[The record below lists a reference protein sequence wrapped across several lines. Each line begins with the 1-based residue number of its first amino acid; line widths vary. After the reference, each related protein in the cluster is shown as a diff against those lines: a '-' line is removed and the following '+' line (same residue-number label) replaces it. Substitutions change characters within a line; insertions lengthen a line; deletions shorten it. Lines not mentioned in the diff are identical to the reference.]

1 MRLYKKIKSLE
12 TGIAASKNNKGIL
25 LFNPTGTS
33 PAEYTVDIINVD
45 KTITTLDL
53 TLNQVGAN
61 ALSLATNPNY
71 ALIPFRI
78 SSWTDTDAI
87 GLKAY
92 ELF

>member
-25 LFNPTGTS
+25 LFNPTTNTNVQF
-33 PAEYTVDIINVD
+33 TVNIINVD
-45 KTITTLDL
+45 KTITTLEL
-53 TLNQVGAN
+53 TLNQVSAN
-61 ALSLATNPNY
+61 AASLAEYPNY

-78 SSWTDTDAI
+78 SSWTDTGSVGI
-87 GLKAY
+87 KAY